1 MRYCYSLI
9 FCQTVMMILERIL
22 EKLIRGIVNI
32 NEMQF
37 GFMPGRGTIDAT
49 FILRQL
55 QERYMAK
62 NKTLYFCF
70 IDLEKAWFDRVP
82 RWVLWW
88 SVRRNGVEEWLIKVV
103 EAMYRHV
110 KSKVRVSDT
119 YSDAVDIRVGVHQLS
134 VLSPLMFVIE
144 GSSAKTG

>member
-1 MRYCYSLI
+1 
-9 FCQTVMMILERIL
+9 MMILERIL

-70 IDLEKAWFDRVP
+70 IDLEKA
-82 RWVLWW
+82 
-88 SVRRNGVEEWLIKVV
+88 
-103 EAMYRHV
+103 
-110 KSKVRVSDT
+110 
-119 YSDAVDIRVGVHQLS
+119 
-134 VLSPLMFVIE
+134 
-144 GSSAKTG
+144 